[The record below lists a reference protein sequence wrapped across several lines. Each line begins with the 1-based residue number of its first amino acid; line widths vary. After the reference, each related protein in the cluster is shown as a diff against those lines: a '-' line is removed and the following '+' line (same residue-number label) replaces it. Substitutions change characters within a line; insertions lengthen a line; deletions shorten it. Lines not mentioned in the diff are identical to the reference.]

1 MFCPQCGQQ
10 QVSDALRFCSRCGL
24 PLEGAL
30 VLLQHGGMLPRY
42 ESSGERKASRRR
54 KGVMQGVL
62 IFLLGILVVPILGVF
77 TSFAP
82 GRLSNM
88 FEFFTIVAALLLFVG
103 GPLRILYAALFEEGA
118 PAPQF
123 GPPASY
129 GPPAIT
135 PPAAR
140 LSALPQ
146 GTVNPTTGWRARP
159 DTAEIVQPPSVTDN
173 TTRLLENRKSESES
187 N

>member
-1 MFCPQCGQQ
+1 MFCPRCGQQ
-10 QVSDALRFCSRCGL
+10 QVSDTLRFCSRCGF

-30 VLLQHGGMLPRY
+30 TLLAHGGLLPQS
-42 ESSGERKASRRR
+42 EPTAERKASPRR

-62 IFLLGILVVPILGVF
+62 IFLLGILLVPILAVF

-88 FEFFTIVAALLLFVG
+88 FEFFTIMAALLCFLG
-103 GPLRILYAALFEEGA
+103 GALRIFYAAIFEETA

-123 GPPASY
+123 GPSASY
-129 GPPAIT
+129 APPAIT

-146 GTVNPTTGWRARP
+146 GTINPTIGWRARP
-159 DTAEIVQPPSVTDN
+159 ETAEIVQPPSVTDN
-173 TTRLLENRKSESES
+173 TTRLLQKNNSESES
-187 N
+187 G